1 MQPVL
6 ILSTGRTLPA
16 IESRRGNF
24 EDWFAA
30 GLDCPVSVHDAQASV
45 ADNALNYAAV
55 VVTGSGSMVSKRE
68 TWSENT
74 AQWLAQAV
82 ADGVPVLG
90 ICYGH
95 QLLAHALGGEV
106 GPNPHA
112 REIGS
117 KPLQLEKCAA
127 NDPLL
132 NGLVSPVLVQT
143 SHEEAVLTAPTG
155 SQLLA
160 TTAQD
165 PHHVLR
171 FSEKAWGL
179 QFHPEFDADIMR
191 SYIEI
196 RRHVL
201 LAEGLNVDELLAQ
214 VQQTPQAWGLL
225 QQFSRL
231 LR

>member
-16 IESRRGNF
+16 IQSRRGNF

-30 GLDCPVSVHDAQASV
+30 GLDCPVSVHDAQESV
-45 ADNALNYAAV
+45 ADNPLNYAAV

-74 AQWLAQAV
+74 ATWLAQAV
-82 ADGVPVLG
+82 TDGVPVLG
-90 ICYGH
+90 VCYGH

-106 GPNPHA
+106 GPNPRA

-117 KPLQLEKCAA
+117 KKLQLEKSAA

-132 NGLVSPVLVQT
+132 SGLSNPIFVQT
-143 SHEEAVLTAPTG
+143 SHEEAVLTAPAG

-165 PHHVLR
+165 PNHVLR

-179 QFHPEFDADIMR
+179 QFHPEFDTDIMR

-196 RRHVL
+196 RRDIL
-201 LAEGLNVDELLAQ
+201 LAEGINVDDLLAQ
-214 VQQTPQAWGLL
+214 AQETPQAWSLL
-225 QQFSRL
+225 KKFSQL